1 MNKFEAVI
9 LISPEIS
16 TSIHSS
22 EIDNFKNSIT
32 EKGGSIVNQE
42 DWGIRDL
49 SYNIKKFTKAFYMFF
64 QLEADGD
71 ILSKINNSLNQNDNI
86 LRHLFIKVED
96 HQELPTKVMNEKK

>member
-22 EIDNFKNSIT
+22 EIENFKNSIT
-32 EKGGSIVNQE
+32 DKGGSIVNQE

-49 SYNIKKFTKAFYMFF
+49 SYIVSVGRVLINFKF
-64 QLEADGD
+64 
-71 ILSKINNSLNQNDNI
+71 
-86 LRHLFIKVED
+86 
-96 HQELPTKVMNEKK
+96 